1 MLIQLCEQVIDP
13 WQSIP
18 RYQNSQLDLAG
29 KYGATSIFVG
39 TMRDFNQGDNVQ
51 SMYLEHYPG
60 MTEKQLHW
68 IVEQAYAQWQLL
80 DSLVIHRVGD
90 VRPDDVLVVVA
101 IWAAHRGDAF
111 DASRFIMENL
121 KSRAP
126 FWKRETLNSGSQRW
140 VEKNS
145 DGYSHVQMNMGS

>member
-1 MLIQLCEQVIDP
+1 VLIQLCEQAIDP
-13 WQSIP
+13 WQAIP
-18 RYQNSQLDLAG
+18 NYQNNQLDLAG
-29 KYGATSIFVG
+29 KYGATNVFVG
-39 TMRDFNQGDNVQ
+39 TMRDFNQGDMVE

-60 MTEKQLHW
+60 MTEKQLHQ
-68 IVEQAYAQWQLL
+68 IVDQAHTQWQLL
-80 DSLVIHRVGD
+80 DSLVIHRIGD

-101 IWAAHRGDAF
+101 TWAVHRGDSF

-126 FWKRETLNSGSQRW
+126 FWKKETLNSGAQRW

-145 DGYSHVQMNMGS
+145 DGYQ